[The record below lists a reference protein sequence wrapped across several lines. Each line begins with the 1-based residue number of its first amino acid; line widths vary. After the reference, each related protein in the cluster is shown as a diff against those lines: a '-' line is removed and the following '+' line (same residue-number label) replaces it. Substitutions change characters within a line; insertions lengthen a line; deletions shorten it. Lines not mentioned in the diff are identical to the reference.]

1 MKSSGGAGAIYLSPK
16 SVSRLALKKQVN
28 TSFPGGIFTRRC
40 DTLGEKGDVLRL
52 YGAAREPSLPPPS
65 RIKEM
70 PAVYLS
76 TLKIQNFRQF
86 GQANHSLEITFNEGV
101 TALVGENDAGKTA
114 VIDAIR
120 YVLQTRDAEFLRL
133 QLEDFHIADDGTQAD
148 TITLVCTLDGLDKNE
163 LGAFMEYVTYKDK
176 VGRLHIHWSARR
188 VLSSNL
194 TRKWVDISV
203 RSGENGE
210 GPSLDAGV
218 RQLLATAYLKPLR
231 DAEREMSPG
240 RNSRLS
246 QVLSSF
252 PNIDTGNAFDVTVP
266 PATSV
271 DAEMLSIAGM
281 GDYMRHLVNKHSAI
295 ISAEK
300 AINDAYLAPLS
311 LAGQQLTSSISFGE
325 GGTDMARM
333 KQILERLELG
343 LLDQA
348 SGKSRGVYGL
358 GSNNVLFMAC
368 ELLLLGKEVD
378 GLPLLLIE
386 EPEAHLHPQRQ
397 LRLMEFL
404 ERAAAPGKDLRPV
417 QVILTT
423 HSPNLSSKIPLQ
435 NLVLMHRQQ
444 AFSLA
449 EDQTSLAA
457 TDYRF
462 LSRFLDV
469 TKAGLFFSKGLLIVE
484 GDAESILLPALARG
498 LGKDLTKHGVS
509 IINVG
514 GVGLRRYSKIM
525 QRKDPSKGEI
535 SIPTACITD
544 MDVMPDCAPEIFELV
559 TGDSDPKWAAKG
571 KRRWRAIRDFGSTP
585 ANQKMSLDE
594 HRKKRTSNDGQC
606 VRTFVAEHWTLEY
619 DLALAGFAK
628 EVHAAA
634 YLALNEDKIDEG
646 KSTRA
651 DVLNEAETAFNSI
664 VTTRLSPEAR
674 CSEIYKLYKR
684 ASKSIAAQHL
694 IDLIEEQIA
703 DGKLD
708 ATKLR
713 AQLPN
718 YIILAIEY
726 ATSGSALSTT
736 SGTST
741 TSLAAMLG
749 DAAAS
754 VEEETE

>member
-1 MKSSGGAGAIYLSPK
+1 
-16 SVSRLALKKQVN
+16 
-28 TSFPGGIFTRRC
+28 
-40 DTLGEKGDVLRL
+40 
-52 YGAAREPSLPPPS
+52 
-65 RIKEM
+65 
-70 PAVYLS
+70 
-76 TLKIQNFRQF
+76 
-86 GQANHSLEITFNEGV
+86 
-101 TALVGENDAGKTA
+101 
-114 VIDAIR
+114 
-120 YVLQTRDAEFLRL
+120 
-133 QLEDFHIADDGTQAD
+133 
-148 TITLVCTLDGLDKNE
+148 
-163 LGAFMEYVTYKDK
+163 
-176 VGRLHIHWSARR
+176 
-188 VLSSNL
+188 
-194 TRKWVDISV
+194 
-203 RSGENGE
+203 
-210 GPSLDAGV
+210 
-218 RQLLATAYLKPLR
+218 
-231 DAEREMSPG
+231 
-240 RNSRLS
+240 
-246 QVLSSF
+246 
-252 PNIDTGNAFDVTVP
+252 
-266 PATSV
+266 
-271 DAEMLSIAGM
+271 
-281 GDYMRHLVNKHSAI
+281 
-295 ISAEK
+295 
-300 AINDAYLAPLS
+300 

-535 SIPTACITD
+535 SIPTACIT
-544 MDVMPDCAPEIFELV
+544 
-559 TGDSDPKWAAKG
+559 
-571 KRRWRAIRDFGSTP
+571 AIRDFGSTP